1 MPKTRKKVCFDRSA
15 PTIHDLYEIGAHC
28 SGNCLS
34 EFKAV
39 RGNEMRS
46 TPPRRSKRPLI
57 PVDNPKMPKQAS
69 RVSRRDAVK
78 RARVLA
84 INLHGRTA
92 VEIGNYFKVVVISRK
107 DKPEHVHT
115 VSCAAVDGTPD
126 TWKFPTRLHCF
137 DLFAGK
143 GRASEYN
150 ASRGGESKR
159 IGFPYGHDL
168 KSSPCDNSH
177 QTL

>member
-1 MPKTRKKVCFDRSA
+1 MARTREKVRFDCSA
-15 PTIHDLYEIGAHC
+15 PIIHDLYEIGAHC

-46 TPPRRSKRPLI
+46 TPPRGSKRPLI

-92 VEIGNYFKVVVISRK
+92 VETSNYFKVVVKSRK
-107 DKPEHVHT
+107 DKPKHVHC
-115 VSCAAVDGTPD
+115 VLC
-126 TWKFPTRLHCF
+126 C
-137 DLFAGK
+137 
-143 GRASEYN
+143 
-150 ASRGGESKR
+150 
-159 IGFPYGHDL
+159 
-168 KSSPCDNSH
+168 C
-177 QTL
+177 